1 VVSVAADAAARA
13 GVAAGAGLEA
23 TGVALAGATGA
34 TGADEPRSMPPAIA
48 AVEKTNEQAMK
59 KAGLL
64 RWVIMKQVL
73 Y

>member
-1 VVSVAADAAARA
+1 MSVAVDD
-13 GVAAGAGLEA
+13 AAGAGVLADAKLEA
-23 TGVALAGATGA
+23 TGVALASATGA

-48 AVEKTNEQAMK
+48 AVENTNEQAMK

>member
-1 VVSVAADAAARA
+1 MSVAADAAAGA
-13 GVAAGAGLEA
+13 GVMAGARLEA

-34 TGADEPRSMPPAIA
+34 DEPRSMQPAIA

-59 KAGLL
+59 KVGLL